1 MRAEPQISIIVPCRN
16 SVRFIGETLR
26 SIQAQTFRS
35 WECVVV
41 DDGSTD
47 ATLQVARDAVDGDM
61 RFRFLRQS
69 CGGASRARN
78 RGFMESLPSTPF
90 VVFMDADDV
99 WVSQALE
106 ILKRRLE
113 DCPGAIG
120 AHALAE
126 LIDENGRL
134 IQPGV
139 FAAFGR
145 RRLGFREGRIREW
158 PLGEPTCF
166 ETLVWT
172 GPLHPPGLM
181 LARREAY
188 ERAGLFDTRMRFCE
202 DWDLCLRLSR
212 TGKIELVDAVL
223 LHYRR
228 HGGNL
233 SNHVEATR
241 KTVRWLHHKTF
252 HAPENSETQR
262 EMLQRGWRAW
272 QLFKLREKWG
282 TACRQLRQFSFR
294 GLGCALRD
302 SPVHVWRF
310 LIGRPVWLRRKVP
323 A

>member
-1 MRAEPQISIIVPCRN
+1 MRTEPLISIIVPCRN
-16 SVRFIGETLR
+16 SARFIGETLR
-26 SIQAQTFRS
+26 SIQEQSFRA

-41 DDGSTD
+41 DDGSSD
-47 ATLQVARDAVDGDM
+47 STLQVAREAVDGDL
-61 RFRFLRQS
+61 RFRFYRQS

-78 RGFMESLPSTPF
+78 RGFLESLPWTQF

-99 WVSQALE
+99 WVPQALE
-106 ILKRRLE
+106 VLKERLE
-113 DCPGAIG
+113 SSPGAIG

-126 LIDENGRL
+126 LMDENGRL

-166 ETLVWT
+166 ETLAWT
-172 GPLHPPGLM
+172 GPLYPPGLL
-181 LARREAY
+181 LARREVY
-188 ERAGLFDTRMRFCE
+188 EKAGLFDTRMRFCE

-212 TGKIELVDAVL
+212 MGRIELVDSVL

-252 HAPENSETQR
+252 YASENTETQR
-262 EMLQRGWRAW
+262 EILQRGWRAW

-282 TACRQLRQFSFR
+282 AACRPMNKFSFKR
-294 GLGCALRD
+294 LWHALRD
-302 SPVHVWRF
+302 SPVHLWRF
-310 LIGRPVWLRRKVP
+310 AIGRPVWLRRNVP
-323 A
+323 S